1 MAKNK
6 VRVQFSIIDDLI
18 QLTKN
23 KAKAEV
29 AGASVEAEIKGHIAK
44 GVSPVKG
51 KGKFAQY
58 AKIRTH
64 PSKYPDGV
72 TGKNTQPVD
81 LKLSGK
87 MLDQLTHWVKRKKN
101 KLSFVVGISPNAPS
115 KIKKMAEAHNDGTL
129 THKNVPQRKFI
140 PNKKGD
146 KFNVTIDRKIKEL
159 LFGYIEDTIKKSN
172 KK

>member
-1 MAKNK
+1 MAKAK
-6 VRVQFSIIDDLI
+6 VRTHFSIIDQLRK
-18 QLTKN
+18 LTKD

-29 AGASVEAEIKGHIAK
+29 AGASVLAHVKGHIK
-44 GVSPVKG
+44 RGVSPVKG
-51 KGKFAQY
+51 EGKFKQY

-64 PSKYPDGV
+64 PKKYPDGI
-72 TGKNTQPVD
+72 TGKNTQPVN

-87 MLDQLTHWVKRKKN
+87 MLDHLTHWINRKDLKM
-101 KLSFVVGISPNAPS
+101 SFTVGINKNAPE

-129 THKNVPQRKFI
+129 VNKNVPQRKFI

-146 KFNVTIDRKIKEL
+146 KFTVSIDRKIKEL
-159 LFGYIEDTIKKSN
+159 LFGYVEDTIKKSN